1 MAKEIGNKFAEE
13 LIVAKVNGEVWDL
26 DRPFE
31 KSSAL
36 QFLGQNDEE
45 AQVSWSYWFYFTWKE
60 VHLNVCE

>member
-1 MAKEIGNKFAEE
+1 LDAYAWKLTPYDVAKEIGNKFAEE

-31 KSSAL
+31 KSSSL

-45 AQVSWSYWFYFTWKE
+45 AQVSWSY
-60 VHLNVCE
+60 